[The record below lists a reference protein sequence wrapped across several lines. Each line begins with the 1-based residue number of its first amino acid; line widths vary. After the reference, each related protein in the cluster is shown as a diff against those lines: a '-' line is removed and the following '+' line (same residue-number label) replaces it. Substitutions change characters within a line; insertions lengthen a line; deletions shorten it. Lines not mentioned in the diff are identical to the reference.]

1 MYITEQN
8 MNNDPDLISVVI
20 PVYKVEKYLNE
31 CVQSVLLQTYENLQV
46 ILVDDGSPDRCGEM
60 CAFPLSSGRQHMGS
74 VVCRWEVVFF
84 AKAYQLGHDT
94 CPHPK
99 SCTDQ

>member
-20 PVYKVEKYLNE
+20 PVYKVEKFLNE
-31 CVQSVLLQTYENLQV
+31 CVQSVLSQTYENLQV

-60 CAFPLSSGRQHMGS
+60 CDKWADKDSGDSQKKWWPLGCS
-74 VVCRWEVVFF
+74 
-84 AKAYQLGHDT
+84 
-94 CPHPK
+94 
-99 SCTDQ
+99 

>member
-20 PVYKVEKYLNE
+20 PVYKVEKFLNE
-31 CVQSVLLQTYENLQV
+31 CVQSVLSQTYENLQV

-60 CAFPLSSGRQHMGS
+60 C
-74 VVCRWEVVFF
+74 
-84 AKAYQLGHDT
+84 D
-94 CPHPK
+94 
-99 SCTDQ
+99 